1 MANKIVLVSD
11 DENFFDYIRAKLL
24 IRKSDELFCYKF
36 DDIPEKLFI
45 LETATIIINSEA
57 CKEKTLDLL
66 NIIKGI
72 PSIVFAYNEY
82 SEFKNECYK
91 KGAFSYIT
99 MLTSDAEI
107 QAQLIPA
114 LSVSALLEKN
124 NLYKEI
130 LVQKEILT
138 KNNEI
143 FLNSNEII
151 DLELKTIKEHPHK
164 AVFGAISPT
173 ESSKFFINPNI
184 VETII
189 LNNIRKNDILIS
201 FATNKYFIIMHD
213 IDVAN
218 ANKIWQ
224 KISTGLSE
232 KVYASFVN
240 ITNQSREELINK
252 ALNELHLAINHNKNI
267 KGLKNNPIQS
277 LSTSQTNNS
286 TYINFK
292 MFKKEFCKKIEQI
305 ITPVFYQVQQ
315 KYSNKLMNVSI
326 TQNIGE
332 GYGSFYIQ
340 GKTSQSCFKISSA
353 GFSKINIDITYQ
365 KDNNIDTKRITLDP
379 EELESGLLT
388 DLLEQFIIEYKEKNK

>member
-1 MANKIVLVSD
+1 M
-11 DENFFDYIRAKLL
+11 
-24 IRKSDELFCYKF
+24 
-36 DDIPEKLFI
+36 
-45 LETATIIINSEA
+45 
-57 CKEKTLDLL
+57 
-66 NIIKGI
+66 
-72 PSIVFAYNEY
+72 
-82 SEFKNECYK
+82 
-91 KGAFSYIT
+91 
-99 MLTSDAEI
+99 
-107 QAQLIPA
+107 
-114 LSVSALLEKN
+114 
-124 NLYKEI
+124 
-130 LVQKEILT
+130 
-138 KNNEI
+138 
-143 FLNSNEII
+143 
-151 DLELKTIKEHPHK
+151 
-164 AVFGAISPT
+164 
-173 ESSKFFINPNI
+173 
-184 VETII
+184 
-189 LNNIRKNDILIS
+189 
-201 FATNKYFIIMHD
+201 
-213 IDVAN
+213 
-218 ANKIWQ
+218 
-224 KISTGLSE
+224 
-232 KVYASFVN
+232 
-240 ITNQSREELINK
+240 INK
-252 ALNELHLAINHNKNI
+252 ALNELHLAINHDKNI